1 VQRINIF
8 IFVLSAC
15 LLFNSCDTPLN
26 EYVPKN
32 DTEKDITALLNTYL
46 DARNNGDIKR
56 LTSTFADNGQYIAG
70 NGARWTK
77 SKIAESDAEWWLQYG
92 KVKLLNPEFN
102 INGNQATV
110 SSTGKWGVAY
120 KTPHIASLVKQE
132 GNWLIVKVKTG
143 N

>member
-1 VQRINIF
+1 MQKIKFI

-32 DTEKDITALLNTYL
+32 DTEKDITGLLNIYL
-46 DARNNGDIKR
+46 EARNNGDIKR
-56 LTSTFADNGQYIAG
+56 LASTFADDGQYIAG

-77 SKIAESDAEWWLQYG
+77 SKIAESDAEWWVQYG
-92 KVKLLNPEFN
+92 KVKLLNSEFK
-102 INGNQATV
+102 INGKEATV

-120 KTPHIASLVKQE
+120 KTPHIVSLVKE
-132 GNWLIVKVKTG
+132 DGTWLIVTIKTG